1 MIAFPYGLTSEQI
14 FSVLQGHVI
23 SLTEIAP
30 GLYETSRYE
39 ISAKPGG
46 CTLIKHVW
54 RFKTPDPEGEKAF
67 WFDASVFE
75 IMANIDYPPGELLED
90 IRRQKYGE

>member
-1 MIAFPYGLTSEQI
+1 
-14 FSVLQGHVI
+14 
-23 SLTEIAP
+23 
-30 GLYETSRYE
+30 
-39 ISAKPGG
+39 
-46 CTLIKHVW
+46 LIKHVW

>member
-1 MIAFPYGLTSEQI
+1 MVAFPYGMTTEQV

-23 SLTEIAP
+23 SLTEITP
-30 GLYETSRYE
+30 GLYETSRFE
-39 ISAKPGG
+39 IFAKPGG
-46 CTLIKHVW
+46 CELIKHVW
-54 RFKTPDPEGEKAF
+54 RFKTDPEGEKAF
-67 WFDASVFE
+67 WIDAAIFE